1 MTATTEHTAAA
12 LNGTPPLA
20 GDPAA
25 APAEEAVSFGERAMG
40 VIGIAF
46 AIGLLAIG
54 IDLATGGALSRALN
68 RAAETME
75 QDNAGT
81 GG

>member
-12 LNGTPPLA
+12 LNGTPP
-20 GDPAA
+20 PAADA
-25 APAEEAVSFGERAMG
+25 APAEEQVSFGERAMG

-68 RAAETME
+68 RAAENLE
-75 QDNAGT
+75 QDSAGT